1 MLIFKFV
8 RMLTAVAAT
17 AVVGVPQI
25 ASAATFDGL
34 GAHTLTSL
42 NLGLTANLGGVLYGF
57 SCTDSALALVV
68 TNATTANVTGA
79 SFSHCTG
86 AGAIAGVPFHMTGTG
101 FPWRVTALAS
111 GTFAIDGIHVTQV
124 FTLPSGPLDETLEGS
139 LEGTIN
145 NTTHVATFANA
156 EGLTATGGLGTG
168 AATVSGT
175 FSDSLSSLAVT

>member
-1 MLIFKFV
+1 MHKLYKKG
-8 RMLTAVAAT
+8 LLLSAVT
-17 AVVGVPQI
+17 MAVCALPSM

-34 GAHTLTSL
+34 GSHTLTSL
-42 NLGLTANLGGVLYGF
+42 NLGFTANLGGVQGGAN
-57 SCTDSALALVV
+57 CTDSSFTLVV

-86 AGAIAGVPFHMTGTG
+86 IGAVAGAPVHATGTG

-111 GTFAIDGIHVTQV
+111 GTFAIDGIHVTNI
-124 FTLPSGPLDETLEGS
+124 FTLPSGPVDETLEGS

-175 FSDSLSSLAVT
+175 FSDSLNSLAVT